1 MPNLPDSLSLVA
13 RMPHTSSRLF
23 RLLAA
28 LVLAGSFAHEAGR
41 AQVPSVLVPGP
52 ADSAVVES
60 PAAPLIVPG
69 ASPLDSTA
77 RTPQQRAQ
85 AEYHKGRAL
94 ERQGF
99 PGAAIM
105 AYTNATRADP
115 DLRDAHFRIGL
126 LFLTRQ
132 QWVPAAL
139 SFAEELKLDPAN
151 RDAGREFGW
160 ALANAGDSARSI
172 RQLELLVRRD
182 ARDQAAW
189 QTLGFAYSRF
199 GRAVD
204 AERALRRAVA
214 LDARD
219 ADAWR
224 DLGVVLS
231 GAGKLAEA
239 RAAYRRAL
247 TLAPDDESALVNLG
261 NLEGRAGRWDDALS
275 AYQRAERT
283 DSTQWLA
290 YRGQV
295 DALRALD
302 REEEGGAVLRRWL
315 RITPEDSPTRIEA
328 ISLFER
334 AGRHDI
340 AVELGRDAVRH
351 DPRSGEAW
359 LALAMAHRAGG
370 ELRDALTEF
379 REAERRLKAADQR
392 ERVRVFIGAMR
403 GTAPDSLRSVFEA
416 DSIAHEAPAP
426 PALEPRTP

>member
-1 MPNLPDSLSLVA
+1 MPNRPDSLTLVA
-13 RMPHTSSRLF
+13 RMTRPSLRLAQ
-23 RLLAA
+23 LLAP
-28 LVLAGSFAHEAGR
+28 LVLAASFSHVAGR
-41 AQVPSVLVPGP
+41 AQVPSVIIPG
-52 ADSAVVES
+52 ARDSGVVES
-60 PAAPLIVPG
+60 PPAPLIVPG
-69 ASPLDSTA
+69 QSTLDSTA

-85 AEYHKGRAL
+85 AEYLKGRAL

-105 AYTNATRADP
+105 AYTNATRTDP
-115 DLRDAHFRIGL
+115 ELKDAHFRMGR
-126 LFLTRQ
+126 LFLARE

-139 SFAEELKLDPAN
+139 SFAEELKLDPSN

-199 GRAVD
+199 GRPAD
-204 AERALRRAVA
+204 AERALRRAVG

-231 GAGKLAEA
+231 GAGRLAEA
-239 RAAYRRAL
+239 RDAYRRAL
-247 TLAPDDESALVNLG
+247 ALSPEDESALVNLG
-261 NLEGRAGRWDDALS
+261 NLEGRAGRWDEALA
-275 AYQRAERT
+275 AYARAERV

-295 DALRALD
+295 EALRALD
-302 REEEGGAVLRRWL
+302 REDEGGPVLRRWL
-315 RITPEDSPTRIEA
+315 RITPEDASARIEA

-340 AVELGRDAVRH
+340 AVELGREAVRH

-370 ELRDALTEF
+370 ELREALTEF
-379 REAERRLKAADQR
+379 REAERRLKDPEQR

-416 DSIAHEAPAP
+416 DSAAHAAPA
-426 PALEPRTP
+426 AQTRTP